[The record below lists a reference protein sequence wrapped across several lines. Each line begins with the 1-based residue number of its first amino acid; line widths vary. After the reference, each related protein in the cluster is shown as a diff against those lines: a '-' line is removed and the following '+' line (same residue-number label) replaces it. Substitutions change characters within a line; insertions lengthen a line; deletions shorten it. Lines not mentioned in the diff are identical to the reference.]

1 MRAPLSA
8 ADSRRDHEF
17 AMPTSWGQSESLARL
32 LAGGAPGGGG
42 GRDDDRR
49 GRDDDRRGGGRRRYD
64 SRSPSRSDSYERRRR
79 RRYSDSRSP
88 SPRSRSPPRRDRRD
102 DYDRRD
108 RDRRDRRDDYYDR
121 RDGDRRDGDRRDG
134 RGDSDRAPP
143 RPAED
148 DPLPGDWK
156 AHTDPASGKTYY
168 YSTAEN
174 RTTWTR
180 PQPPPRAD
188 AADGAAPPAV
198 EDAAGRP
205 IDL

>member
-1 MRAPLSA
+1 MSLSELQAEIRQRYEAEASAGLQDFVRGATERA
-8 ADSRRDHEF
+8 R
-17 AMPTSWGQSESLARL
+17 ARL
-32 LAGGAPGGGG
+32 
-42 GRDDDRR
+42 
-49 GRDDDRRGGGRRRYD
+49 
-64 SRSPSRSDSYERRRR
+64 
-79 RRYSDSRSP
+79 
-88 SPRSRSPPRRDRRD
+88 
-102 DYDRRD
+102 
-108 RDRRDRRDDYYDR
+108 
-121 RDGDRRDGDRRDG
+121 
-134 RGDSDRAPP
+134 
-143 RPAED
+143 AED
-148 DPLPGDWK
+148 GPLPGDWK